1 MFQDG
6 LRSIV
11 SLPLIGGIFWMD
23 DGIGCALKDSKETVF
38 NCLYRIDVTP
48 QMMEAASAQ
57 SQPYVLTKLM
67 FFSNAIYLKEMKPG
81 MQQS

>member
-48 QMMEAASAQ
+48 
-57 SQPYVLTKLM
+57 
-67 FFSNAIYLKEMKPG
+67 
-81 MQQS
+81 